1 MSGHSKWA
9 TIKHKKAAI
18 DAKRGKVFSKLA
30 KELTISARS
39 GGGDPGSNITLRTI
53 LGKCKAVNMPADNID
68 RAIKKGTGEL
78 EGAALEEI
86 IFEAYAAGGV
96 GLVIQCLSD
105 NRNRSVAEVRH
116 TLQRHNATLA
126 GSNQVMRNFS
136 RKGQILV
143 DGEGVDEDALTEL
156 ALDAGAEDMT
166 NEDGEFEILTAPN
179 DYNAVSEKVTGA
191 GYKVS
196 EESGINMIPSL
207 WQPVTDPQQA
217 ASLMKL
223 VDALDELE
231 DVQNVYMNGD
241 IADGV
246 LPEE

>member
-1 MSGHSKWA
+1 M
-9 TIKHKKAAI
+9 
-18 DAKRGKVFSKLA
+18 FSKLA
-30 KELTISARS
+30 KELTIYARS

-53 LGKCKAVNMPADNID
+53 LGKCKAVNMPADNIE

-96 GLVIQCLSD
+96 GLIIQCLSD

-126 GSNQVMRNFS
+126 GSNQVMRNFA

-143 DGEGVDEDALTEL
+143 DAEGVDEDALTEL

-196 EESGINMIPSL
+196 EESGINMIPSM
-207 WQPVTDPQQA
+207 WQPVTDPGQA
-217 ASLMKL
+217 SSLMKL
-223 VDALDELE
+223 IDALDELE